1 MNDTPSRPR
10 NDATTPRR
18 LAALSL
24 GATLAAATVAA
35 QPVVAHE
42 ADPSFS
48 VPAPAYDLAAVPNGD
63 LLVTTGSDLVRI
75 DPDTGTTSEFGGVPH
90 LEETAVQGVAPVGTG
105 TSFVA
110 RGALDLAEGA
120 GVWRVGPGGARLVGD
135 IETFE
140 RTHDPDG
147 AVWKD
152 PRCEDYGGF
161 SEGPQSNPYKLAR
174 LSGGEVALADAAG
187 NTVLS
192 VRANGRVETMAV
204 LTPPLDEHGEP
215 RVLFSLADG
224 TPCYVQPVATAVTLG
239 PDGALY
245 VGELTGE
252 VSQDPALMLQ
262 SGLSR
267 VWRLEAD
274 ARDVQCPSAECTL
287 VLDGMTSVVDLD
299 FSPEGDLMVTELDEA
314 GWLAMLV
321 GAAEGGA
328 VHRCDVAA
336 GTCTVAADGLTMPN
350 ALAYDRDGQ
359 AWLLDQ
365 ILFDPRVRA
374 IDLG

>member
-1 MNDTPSRPR
+1 MNVIPTRARP
-10 NDATTPRR
+10 APTTPRR
-18 LAALSL
+18 LLTVAL
-24 GATLAAATVAA
+24 GTAVAAATVAA
-35 QPVVAHE
+35 QPVAADE
-42 ADPSFS
+42 ADPSFG
-48 VPAPAYDLAAVPNGD
+48 VPAPAYDLAAEPDGS

-75 DPDTGTTSEFGGVPH
+75 DPGTGTTSDVGGVPP
-90 LEETAVQGVAPVGTG
+90 LEGTSVQGVAPVGRG
-105 TSFVA
+105 TAFVA
-110 RGALDLAEGA
+110 RGALDQAEGA

-140 RTHDPDG
+140 QTHDPDG

-161 SEGPQSNPYKLAR
+161 TEGPQSNPYKLATI
-174 LSGGEVALADAAG
+174 SGGEVALADAAG

-215 RVLFSLADG
+215 RVLFALADG
-224 TPCYVQPVATAVTLG
+224 TECYVQPVPTSVTVG

-252 VSQDPALMLQ
+252 VSQDPALMLEN
-262 SGLSR
+262 GLSR

-274 ARDVQCPSAECTL
+274 ARDVLCPSAGCTL
-287 VLDGMTSVVDLD
+287 ILDGLTSVVDLD

-314 GWLAMLV
+314 GWLGMLV
-321 GAAEGGA
+321 GAGEGGA
-328 VHRCDVAA
+328 VHRCDVVT
-336 GTCTVAADGLTMPN
+336 GTCTVAADGLPMPN
-350 ALAYDRDGQ
+350 ALTYDRDGQ

-374 IDLG
+374 VDLG